1 MRYELRHRQVIERFG
16 AGQLAKCLG
25 LPRSTVYSW
34 RDAGIIPAK
43 HHAQILAAAKEAGVE
58 LSPSDFIGALSVETG
73 HAA

>member
-1 MRYELRHRQVIERFG
+1 MRYELRHRQVIELFG
-16 AGQLAKCLG
+16 AGRLAKTLK

-43 HHAQILAAAKEAGVE
+43 HHAQILAAAKDAGVE
-58 LSPSDFIGALSVETG
+58 LTPSDFIEALTVETG